1 MPRKQVT
8 VPVRSNGSLTVCSL
22 SDCSTASASNTKKF
36 KTYNILNEKTKD
48 QNVESKGMYT
58 ACACPYLIKVLI
70 VKEQSYK
77 NKGEKKNSFIAI
89 F

>member
-1 MPRKQVT
+1 MPKKQVT

-22 SDCSTASASNTKKF
+22 SDCLTASALNTKKF
-36 KTYNILNEKTKD
+36 KTYINILNEETKD

-58 ACACPYLIKVLI
+58 ACVCPYRIKVLI

-77 NKGEKKNSFIAI
+77 NKG
-89 F
+89 

>member
-58 ACACPYLIKVLI
+58 ASVCPYRIKVLI

>member
-36 KTYNILNEKTKD
+36 KTYINILNEKTKD

-58 ACACPYLIKVLI
+58 ACVCPYRIKVLI

-77 NKGEKKNSFIAI
+77 NKG
-89 F
+89 

>member
-36 KTYNILNEKTKD
+36 KTYNILNEKSKD

-58 ACACPYLIKVLI
+58 ARV
-70 VKEQSYK
+70 
-77 NKGEKKNSFIAI
+77 
-89 F
+89 